1 MKKKITT
8 QIEECFSILDQLR
21 FLLTEVNDQKD
32 QTSIDK
38 KEAIV
43 NRLKELKRKVL
54 LKRS

>member
-21 FLLTEVNDQKD
+21 FLLTEVKDQKD

-43 NRLKELKRKVL
+43 SRLKELRRKVL
-54 LKRS
+54 SKRS